1 MNSSP
6 LKLRQRGTPVDSR
19 HLGEMMAMFPPA
31 PVQPGGVANHP
42 HPGRPLPRP
51 REIPPLESLS
61 FGLNVVSGHE

>member
-31 PVQPGGVANHP
+31 PVQPGGVANYPSPTPDGPSH
-42 HPGRPLPRP
+42 GRVRFRP
-51 REIPPLESLS
+51 
-61 FGLNVVSGHE
+61 